1 MRSALLLVL
10 VIIFTFVKKEAIRG
24 MRWLQKLL
32 IISPIFP
39 MLAIQAGWF
48 TAEFGR
54 QPWVVYPSTTGPDG
68 VSLLTSNAA
77 SALTAPELIITIV
90 LFCAVYLLLFV
101 AWIRLTGKFVKE
113 GPDRLPNEPADGVN
127 VMPVFVSR
135 LTGEKPEGKA
145 AGADRDANLK
155 GGE

>member
-1 MRSALLLVL
+1 
-10 VIIFTFVKKEAIRG
+10 
-24 MRWLQKLL
+24 
-32 IISPIFP
+32 

-90 LFCAVYLLLFV
+90 LFVAIYAILFI
-101 AWIRLTGKFVKE
+101 AWGRICVKFIKQ
-113 GPDRLPNEPADGVN
+113 GPTLPH
-127 VMPVFVSR
+127 
-135 LTGEKPEGKA
+135 
-145 AGADRDANLK
+145 DAEDLAPK
-155 GGE
+155 GGEAR